1 MAIMLSCVSFS
12 YGYICQ
18 FFLILRLEYV
28 LTDIPRWSLDDKT
41 LTIWLYSILLFNGKN
56 AVAVH
61 SVLDREA
68 DAPCGSRENV
78 S

>member
-1 MAIMLSCVSFS
+1 MV
-12 YGYICQ
+12 
-18 FFLILRLEYV
+18 
-28 LTDIPRWSLDDKT
+28 TDIPRWPLNDET
-41 LTIWLYSILLFNGKN
+41 LTIWLYSILLFNGEN
-56 AVAVH
+56 AAAAQ